1 MTRTTPR
8 NILVTR
14 FSALGDVAM
23 TIPVLYSL
31 CLSNPDTRF
40 ILITKKLPAK
50 IFINKPENLVV
61 EGIDTANYSG
71 IAGMARLACEMRRK
85 YSIDAMADLHDV
97 IRTKLLRLFMRLRGV
112 KVRKIRKGRSGKR
125 ALTRRR
131 NKVMLPL
138 ITSRARYREVFYR
151 LGLPR
156 QDRFDNLF
164 TPKNPSNPSLYAS
177 AAAPHTASPD
187 EKWIA
192 IAPFAAHAGKIYP
205 PELMKQVI
213 DSLAARDGY
222 RLFLFG
228 AGETEMCM
236 IADWIA
242 PYKNK
247 AVNMAA
253 LRLGLEAELH
263 LLHDCDVMLSMDSAN
278 MHLAS
283 LVGLRVVSIWGATHP
298 YCGFLG
304 WRQKKGDA
312 VQLDMVCRPCSVFG
326 NKPCARGDWHCLR
339 GIQPSFVVERIDH
352 ALLG

>member
-1 MTRTTPR
+1 MKGSLPR

-40 ILITKKLPAK
+40 IIVTKPLPAK
-50 IFINKPENLVV
+50 IFLNRPDNLVV
-61 EGIDTANYSG
+61 EGIDTYDYKG
-71 IAGMARLACEMRRK
+71 VAGMNRLAAQMREK
-85 YSIDAMADLHDV
+85 YRIDAMADLHDV
-97 IRTKLLRLFMRLRGV
+97 IRTKLLRIAMRLRGV
-112 KVRKIRKGRSGKR
+112 KVAKIRKGRSGKR
-125 ALTRRR
+125 ALTRRH

-138 ITSRARYREVFYR
+138 ISSRARYREVFYR

-156 QDRFDNLF
+156 QDLFDNLF
-164 TPKNPSNPSLYAS
+164 TPVHPSDPSRYAAAS
-177 AAAPHTASPD
+177 APHSQSPG

-192 IAPFAAHAGKIYP
+192 VAPFAAHAGKIYP

-213 DSLAARDGY
+213 DTFAAREGY

-228 AGETEMCM
+228 AGETEMCK
-236 IADWIA
+236 IATWAA
-242 PYKNK
+242 PHKGK
-247 AVNMAA
+247 VVNMAA
-253 LRLGLEAELH
+253 MRLGLEAELH

-339 GIQPSFVVERIDH
+339 GIQPSYVVERIDH
-352 ALLG
+352 ALAR